1 MAAAPSATTHAALG
15 TVRPRHRL
23 LGSLALVIGL
33 KLTVILTLWALYFSP
48 SKRPQTSPETIADE
62 LLGPAETPSAAT
74 PLPPAP

>member
-1 MAAAPSATTHAALG
+1 MAPAPSATTHAAPG

-48 SKRPQTSPETIADE
+48 SKRPQTSPETVADD
-62 LLGPAETPSAAT
+62 LLGPAKTAAT
-74 PLPPAP
+74 HLPPPAP

>member
-1 MAAAPSATTHAALG
+1 MAPAPSATTHAAPG

-48 SKRPQTSPETIADE
+48 SKRPQTSPETVADD
-62 LLGPAETPSAAT
+62 LLGPAKTAAT
-74 PLPPAP
+74 HLPPPTP